1 MPRRAVT
8 TESQQEIRYDKGEKQ
23 DEDLCFVCMS
33 HGELT
38 TCSGLYSHPW
48 PGDHW
53 DRLQHAM
60 LFGFPYWDETTN
72 E

>member
-8 TESQQEIRYDKGEKQ
+8 TESQQEIRDEGEKQ
-23 DEDLCFVCMS
+23 DADLCFVCMS
-33 HGELT
+33 HGGLT
-38 TCSGLYSHPW
+38 TCPGLNSHPW

-60 LFGFPYWDETTN
+60 LFGFPCWD
-72 E
+72 